1 MIVGVLSS
9 KAHQH
14 SRKEPS
20 PERVCL
26 IISPPQ
32 LTAAFS
38 EPADTKQ
45 CRTDKH
51 GSRAKLPTLAG
62 FSLNALLFIVE
73 ELHIYCTSVTVAK
86 LVPRFFALTTGG
98 INAFMP

>member
-1 MIVGVLSS
+1 MRVGVLSS

-26 IISPPQ
+26 IISPLQ

-38 EPADTKQ
+38 ESADTKQ
-45 CRTDKH
+45 CSTDKH
-51 GSRAKLPTLAG
+51 GSRAKPPTLAG
-62 FSLNALLFIVE
+62 VSLYALWFIVV
-73 ELHIYCTSVTVAK
+73 ELHIYCTSVTVVK
-86 LVPRFFALTTGG
+86 LMHWFSLSPQEV
-98 INAFMP
+98 